1 MFIGFCLIWG
11 IFIYFLD
18 IKFWMFILG
27 IELFIGVNVFELILN
42 ILLLWFELNKLLCII
57 FFMFILI
64 FLYRIL
70 CFFNYFRVWNIFKG
84 DVKYLILLLGIC
96 LLLMNLMF
104 IIFECVNLIG
114 NWLVMFC
121 IFDGKFKIKFF
132 FVN

>member
-1 MFIGFCLIWG
+1 
-11 IFIYFLD
+11 
-18 IKFWMFILG
+18 MFILG

-114 NWLVMFC
+114 N
-121 IFDGKFKIKFF
+121 
-132 FVN
+132 